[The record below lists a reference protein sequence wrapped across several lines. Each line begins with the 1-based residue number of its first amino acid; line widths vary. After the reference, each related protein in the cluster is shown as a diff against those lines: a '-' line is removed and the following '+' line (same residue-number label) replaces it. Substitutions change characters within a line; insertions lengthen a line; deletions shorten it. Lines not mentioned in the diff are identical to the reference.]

1 MCYNSSWNNERND
14 KKMSKNK
21 KTKNKNQRK
30 YDRGQVF
37 VKITAGILA
46 LLMVVGVLA
55 TLGFA
60 LLR

>member
-1 MCYNSSWNNERND
+1 MVVEIM
-14 KKMSKNK
+14 KGMIKMSKK
-21 KTKNKNQRK
+21 SKVKNENQKK

-46 LLMVVGVLA
+46 LLMVVGALA

-60 LLR
+60 LLG

>member
-1 MCYNSSWNNERND
+1 MNKSKKVKNE
-14 KKMSKNK
+14 
-21 KTKNKNQRK
+21 NQRK

-37 VKITAGILA
+37 VKIVAGILA
-46 LLMVVGVLA
+46 LLMIVGALA

>member
-1 MCYNSSWNNERND
+1 MG
-14 KKMSKNK
+14 KNK
-21 KTKNKNQRK
+21 KAKNENKDK

-37 VKITAGILA
+37 VKIVAGILA
-46 LLMVVGVLA
+46 LLMIVGALA

>member
-1 MCYNSSWNNERND
+1 MRNN
-14 KKMSKNK
+14 KKNK
-21 KTKNKNQRK
+21 NENQRK

-46 LLMVVGVLA
+46 LLMVAGALA

-60 LLR
+60 LIR